1 MSETVIL
8 TNRYRV
14 KDAQTAKYLAAH
26 ARAVNY
32 VWNYLCE
39 TQRHAMKWRRQWP
52 SSFDLKKLTAGSST
66 ELNLPALAIEAICD
80 QFVVSRDRIR
90 RCPRFRGRK
99 SSLGWVPFRNAHAA
113 LKLGYGFAIFRTR
126 KYRLWMHRLPEG
138 ALKNGSFACDARG
151 RWYLNIQLERMVKKD
166 CGKKV
171 VGIDL
176 GLKDLAALSDGTK
189 IENPRH
195 FRRLEEKLAV
205 AQRAGNKKR
214 ALAIHAKI
222 ANRRKDDLHKLSA
235 NLIRQHEAIFVG
247 DVKSAQLKQTSL
259 AKSVSDA
266 SWSTFRGMLRYKAI
280 AHGAFFAEVD
290 ERYSS
295 QTCSACG
302 SISGPKGRKGLRV
315 RQFECADCGAVHDR
329 DHNAAINILIAGAA
343 LRPLSGEITGQLS
356 PQVVTVQD

>member
-1 MSETVIL
+1 MTETVIL
-8 TNRYRV
+8 TYRYRV
-14 KDAQTAKYLAAH
+14 KDAHTAKHLAAH

-39 TQRHAMKWRRQWP
+39 TQRHAMKWRRKWP
-52 SSFDLKKLTAGSST
+52 TAFDFKKLCSHSST
-66 ELNLPALAIEAICD
+66 ELNLPSMAIEAICD
-80 QFVVSRDRIR
+80 SFVASRDRIK
-90 RCPRFRGRK
+90 RCPRFRSHK
-99 SSLGWVPFRNAHAA
+99 KSLGWVPFRRVWETT
-113 LKLGYGFAIFRTR
+113 KLGDGYAIFRNR

-138 ALKNGSFACDARG
+138 ALKDGSFACDARG
-151 RWYLNIQLERMVKKD
+151 RWYLNIQLERMTAKD
-166 CGKKV
+166 CGKKI

-176 GLKDLAALSDGTK
+176 GLKDFAALSDGTK

-195 FRRLEEKLAV
+195 FRRLEETLAV

-247 DVKSAQLKQTSL
+247 DVKSAQLKQTNMG
-259 AKSVSDA
+259 KSISDA
-266 SWSTFRGMLRYKAI
+266 SWSTFRRMLRYKAI

-343 LRPLSGEITGQLS
+343 LRPLSGEIS
-356 PQVVTVQD
+356 EVNR